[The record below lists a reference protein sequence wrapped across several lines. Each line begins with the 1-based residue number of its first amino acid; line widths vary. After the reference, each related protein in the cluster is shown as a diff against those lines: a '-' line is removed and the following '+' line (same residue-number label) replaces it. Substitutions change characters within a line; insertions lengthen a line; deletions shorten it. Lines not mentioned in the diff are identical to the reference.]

1 MLPPPTTQEHAE
13 SHKNCGKCLLGCV
26 FGSGRIF
33 PPRHL
38 KPGTAT
44 CRLSPLNVERLQS
57 RQSQNGLAQSNT
69 EQICPRQLICCREHD
84 ANPRIRVYCTFCLIR
99 CLRAAGSAAPNP
111 QIPSPSQAARCRRRG
126 SRGSRRLLLRLS
138 DFMKPTIGLGPQRHE
153 ISKRR
158 DRPPQEA
165 QVAVSHVPCSL
176 EKLKGK

>member
-99 CLRAAGSAAPNP
+99 NALNVSVLLEVLHRIRKSRAQAKLLGAGGGGAGGAGASSSASAT
-111 QIPSPSQAARCRRRG
+111 S
-126 SRGSRRLLLRLS
+126 
-138 DFMKPTIGLGPQRHE
+138 
-153 ISKRR
+153 
-158 DRPPQEA
+158 
-165 QVAVSHVPCSL
+165 
-176 EKLKGK
+176 